1 MQGFNLWKLNF
12 YTRQAYTKEMKCHAP
27 KRKICLALGMNMY
40 YLFWNEEERRKEDS
54 ETILGQQLRAVFTQ
68 TELS

>member
-1 MQGFNLWKLNF
+1 
-12 YTRQAYTKEMKCHAP
+12 MKCHAP

-68 TELS
+68 RELS